1 VSSLSLE
8 ELTAQ
13 VRAAVGADSGLGKTL
28 KLNLKSDGIVFIDG
42 GTVSNEDRPADLT
55 ITISLDNLLAMGA
68 GRLKPAYAIMVG
80 KLRCSDMG
88 LLMSLE
94 EPLTA
99 LIARFV

>member
-1 VSSLSLE
+1 MTTLE
-8 ELTAQ
+8 ELTTQ
-13 VRAAVGADSGLGKTL
+13 IRAAVGADSGLGKTL
-28 KLNLKSDGIVFIDG
+28 KLNLKGDGFVFIDG

-55 ITISLDNLLAMGA
+55 LTISLENLLAMGA

-99 LIARFV
+99 LISRFV

>member
-1 VSSLSLE
+1 MATLE

-13 VRAAVGADSGLGKTL
+13 VRAGVGADSGLGV
-28 KLNLKSDGIVFIDG
+28 IFIDG
-42 GTVSNEDRPADLT
+42 GTVSNEDLPADLT
-55 ITISLDNLLAMGA
+55 ITISVENLLAMAA

-88 LLMSLE
+88 LLMALE